1 MLMEIEEVIKLYIRA
16 LEKGSY
22 EAITK
27 LFTEDAIVNSPLY
40 GKIKASEFYKALFK
54 DTTKSKIT
62 LLNIFV
68 SKSNRGVGAGHFRYD
83 WILKDRTPTSFE
95 CVDVF
100 QFANDGKI
108 KQLTIIYD
116 THKARQAF
124 EKIKK

>member
-1 MLMEIEEVIKLYIRA
+1 MLMEIEETIKLYIRA

-27 LFTEDAIVNSPLY
+27 LFTEDAIVTSPLY
-40 GKIKASEFYKALFK
+40 GKIKASEFYKELFK

-68 SKSNRGVGAGHFRYD
+68 SKSNRCIGAGHFRYD

-100 QFANDGKI
+100 QFANAGKI

-116 THKARQAF
+116 TYKTRQAF
-124 EKIKK
+124 EKIRK